1 MSAVTR
7 TSAEQARVRR
17 ISGSL
22 VEAGPLP
29 YAALYELV
37 RVGERGLLGEVVR
50 TDGAM
55 ATLQVYEE
63 TQGLHVG
70 EPVVPTGAPLAATL
84 GPGLLGSVV
93 DGVGRPL
100 RQIAAAGDV
109 FVRPGTRAPTL
120 DTERLWSFEAL
131 AAPGQA
137 VRGGDVLGTVDE
149 RPGFV
154 HRVLV
159 PPETSGV
166 LAAIESRDATVTDP
180 IATLEDGATI
190 SLAHTWPVRRP
201 RPFADRLGAERPF
214 VTGQRIFD
222 FLFPVAEGGIV
233 ALPGGFGTGKTV
245 VEQSLAKFGDADIVV
260 FVGCGERGNEIA
272 EVLDEF
278 PALEDPRTGRPLMER
293 TVLVVNTSNMPVAA
307 REASVYL
314 GMTIGEY
321 YRDMGYRVAV
331 MADSVSRW
339 AEALRELGAR
349 LQEMPGE
356 EGYPTYLANRLGR
369 FLERSGRVI
378 AAGSPAREGT
388 LTFIGSVSP
397 PGGDLSEPVTQAALR
412 VAGTV
417 WALDPDLAQ
426 KRVFPAVDL
435 EVSYTLFEREISG
448 WMSDHAGGDWLEL
461 RGEVLDLLQREREL
475 EDIAAL
481 IGKDSLQDRE
491 RFLLEGASLFRE
503 VVLQQNAFHPV
514 DAVSSLPKTHAL
526 AQLAFDWCTAGLE
539 AVEAGRS
546 LEELALP
553 ATRAALLRLRHASG
567 DDWQEVAVALRAEI
581 DAMAPARDQSVG
593 VPTEG
598 AQSGSEEVTP

>member
-1 MSAVTR
+1 MNAL
-7 TSAEQARVRR
+7 VRR

-29 YAALYELV
+29 DAALYELA
-37 RVGERGLLGEVVR
+37 RVGSRELLGEIVR
-50 TDGAM
+50 TDGDL
-55 ATLQVYEE
+55 ATLQVYED
-63 TQGLHVG
+63 TQGLEVG
-70 EPVVPTGAPLAATL
+70 EPVEPTGRPLAAVL
-84 GPGLLGSVV
+84 GPGLLGSVL

-100 RQIAAAGDV
+100 HEVAASGDV
-109 FVRPGTRAPTL
+109 FVRPGTQAATL
-120 DTERLWSFEAL
+120 DVRHSWRFEAE
-131 AAPGQA
+131 ARPGQA
-137 VRGGDVLGTVDE
+137 VTGGDVLGSVEE
-149 RPGFV
+149 RPGFT
-154 HRVLV
+154 HRILV
-159 PPETSGV
+159 PPETRGV
-166 LAAIESRDATVTDP
+166 LTTIESRTASVEDT
-180 IATLEDGATI
+180 IATLEDGTTLT
-190 SLAHTWPVRRP
+190 LAHSWPLRRP
-201 RPFADRLGAERPF
+201 RPFTDRLPGERPF

-222 FLFPVAEGGIV
+222 FLFPVAEGGSV

-245 VEQSLAKFGDADIVV
+245 VEQSLAKFGDADVMV

-307 REASVYL
+307 REASIYL

-369 FLERSGRVI
+369 FCERSGRVTV
-378 AAGSPAREGT
+378 AGSSGREGV

-412 VAGTV
+412 VAGAM
-417 WALDPDLAQ
+417 WALDPSLAQ

-435 EVSYTLFEREISG
+435 ELSYTLFVDQIAG
-448 WMSDHAGGDWLEL
+448 WMGEHSGQDWLEL
-461 RGEVLDLLQREREL
+461 RRRALGLLQQEREL

-481 IGKDSLQDRE
+481 IGRDALQDRE
-491 RFLLEGASLFRE
+491 RFVLEGASLFRE
-503 VVLQQNAFHPV
+503 VVLQQNAFHAV
-514 DAVSSLPKTHAL
+514 DAASSLPKTHML
-526 AQLAFDWCTAGLE
+526 AQLALDAHSAGSDAL
-539 AVEAGRS
+539 ARGRS
-546 LEELALP
+546 LEELPLAGV
-553 ATRAALLRLRHASG
+553 RGALLRLRHAEG
-567 DDWQEVAVALRAEI
+567 DDWRGVVEAVRSEIGAVAGRSQDSDET
-581 DAMAPARDQSVG
+581 R
-593 VPTEG
+593 
-598 AQSGSEEVTP
+598 